1 MKKIILT
8 FVVAFT
14 FCTTAMASDIAIS
27 TQAGWMGQGTA
38 DTQAQIIVDNV
49 ENVSIDVFTSS
60 QLDDLATWVQ
70 DHTGNGTADLLI
82 MFGIFPSTIYPAGNA
97 QPDGSIAEAFLDDGN
112 VIINTGDYIFY
123 VGSAGNND
131 AGGLANMT
139 NVSGAAMWGDDS
151 GATTFAPTDDGRLYT
166 PSLPTLPSNRPFFPA
181 QFDGTDWEVELVLAQ
196 NSDGSQVMPAILH
209 NTVTDGRVGAF
220 FQWSDDSQPRGQVIS
235 EWVNNWFLQLI
246 ASGNPYAR
254 RPDPID
260 GSYYSDTWVT
270 LSWERGDFAASHD
283 VYMGDNFDDVSNA
296 TRDSEVYR
304 GNLDLDTNYYFAGF
318 PGGAFPDGLINGQ
331 TYYWRIDE
339 VNDADPNSPWKGKIW
354 SFSIPP
360 KKAYDPVPGDGSKFI
375 DSANVVLK
383 WTTGFAAK
391 LHTVY
396 FGDDYDTVANAT
408 GGTSQGTLSFNPGAL
423 EPDKTY
429 YWRVDEDDILTIHT
443 GDVWSFT
450 TAKEGGG
457 VKAQYYN
464 GMNFENLVLTRIDP
478 QINFNWGD
486 PGSPDASV
494 NVDQF
499 SARWTGEVEAAFTE
513 TYTFYTSS
521 DDGARLWVNGVQLVD
536 SWIDQG
542 TTEHSGKIDLVAGNT
557 YSFVMEYYEN
567 GGGAVAQLRWSSP
580 STPKQL
586 IPQAA
591 LSPPVRASAPSPAS
605 GATGTKLTPIL
616 TWSPGDY
623 AVSHDVYFGTDAD
636 AVKNADMSSPEY
648 KGSKVLGDE
657 SYDPGKLAWFTT
669 YYWRV
674 DEVNDISPDNP
685 WVGNVWSFT
694 TGDFILID
702 DFEEYNS
709 GENQIWFFW
718 KDGLGYGSPDSADYY
733 AGNGTGAAVGDETT
747 NSYTEETIVHG
758 GRQSMPLSYDNNKQ
772 GYSKYSETELTLTD
786 TRDWTDE
793 NVAEL
798 SIWFRGY
805 PASTGSFVESPAG
818 TYTMTASGA
827 DIWAVNGV
835 EADEFHFAYKMLSGA
850 GSIIA
855 RVDSVQNTNEWAKA
869 GVMIRESLEP
879 DSAHAFAC
887 MTPDYGVAMQ
897 YRPSTGGTSVNFNQ
911 TGVAAPYWV
920 KLERSISGLFTV
932 SQSANGTSWQPVT
945 GSTPQTIPMVANVYI
960 GLALT
965 AHDATQTCQAVF
977 SNVTFTGN
985 VTGQWADQ
993 DIGIPSNDPEPL
1005 YVAVS
1010 NSNGTSA
1017 IVVHDDPAAAQISTW
1032 TEWIIPLS
1040 AFADQGINLTD
1051 VDSIAL
1057 GLGTRGNTTVAGGS
1071 GKMFFDDIRLY
1082 RERSA
1087 PQP

>member
-1 MKKIILT
+1 MRRKLIYVTLMVLVLSLAGSTSANLVGYWKFDEGSGTIAHDSSGNGNDGTFNGDPQWVTGYFGGALEFDGSGDWLDCGSDPSLSISGAVTMTAWIKVNTLGLDQKVGGNQDNANGGYKMTFYSNNKVEFEVRNSSNAGTLNRDVAGGTILQT
-8 FVVAFT
+8 GEWYHVAGVYSQADGYIRTYVNGVLDRELATTTVLGASPGPFRIGCEPFT
-14 FCTTAMASDIAIS
+14 
-27 TQAGWMGQGTA
+27 
-38 DTQAQIIVDNV
+38 
-49 ENVSIDVFTSS
+49 TSS
-60 QLDDLATWVQ
+60 YNFNGVMDDLRVY
-70 DHTGNGTADLLI
+70 NTALTEDEI
-82 MFGIFPSTIYPAGNA
+82 K
-97 QPDGSIAEAFLDDGN
+97 
-112 VIINTGDYIFY
+112 
-123 VGSAGNND
+123 SAMYEG
-131 AGGLANMT
+131 
-139 NVSGAAMWGDDS
+139 
-151 GATTFAPTDDGRLYT
+151 F
-166 PSLPTLPSNRPFFPA
+166 
-181 QFDGTDWEVELVLAQ
+181 
-196 NSDGSQVMPAILH
+196 
-209 NTVTDGRVGAF
+209 
-220 FQWSDDSQPRGQVIS
+220 
-235 EWVNNWFLQLI
+235 
-246 ASGNPYAR
+246 PYASS
-254 RPDPID
+254 PDPED
-260 GSYYSDTWVT
+260 GALYPDTWVSV
-270 LSWERGDFAASHD
+270 SWSAGEFAASHD
-283 VYMGDNFDDVSNA
+283 VYFSDNFDDVNNGTGDA
-296 TRDSEVYR
+296 YR

-318 PGGAFPDGLINGQ
+318 PGGAYPDGLINGQ

-339 VNDADPNSPWKGKIW
+339 VNDADPNSPWKGPVW
-354 SFSIPP
+354 SFTIPP
-360 KKAYDPVPGDGSKFI
+360 KKAYNPVPADHAAFI
-375 DSANVVLK
+375 DTEGAILK
-383 WTTGFAAK
+383 WTPGFGAR

-396 FGDDYDTVANAT
+396 FGDDFDTVANAT
-408 GGTSQGTLSFNPGAL
+408 KGTSIGVVSYSPGVL
-423 EPDKTY
+423 EPEKTY
-429 YWRVDEDDILTIHT
+429 YWRVDEFAVDGTHT

-450 TAKEGGG
+450 TAKVGGG

-513 TYTFYTSS
+513 TYTFYTTS
-521 DDGARLWVNGVQLVD
+521 DDGARLWVNGVQVVN
-536 SWIDQG
+536 SWIDQSPA
-542 TTEHSGKIDLVAGNT
+542 EHSGKIDLVAGNT
-557 YSFVMEYYEN
+557 YSLIMEYYEN
-567 GGGAVAQLRWSSP
+567 GGGAVAELRWSSP

-616 TWSPGDY
+616 TWNPGDF
-623 AVSHDVYFGTDAD
+623 AVSHELYFGTDAD
-636 AVKNADMSSPEY
+636 AVRNADKSSPEY
-648 KGSKVLGDE
+648 KATKALGDE
-657 SYDPGKLAWFTT
+657 SYDPGKLGWFTT

-674 DEVNDISPDNP
+674 DEVNNLNPESP
-685 WVGNVWSFT
+685 WVGNVWSFM

-709 GENQIWFFW
+709 SENQIWYSW
-718 KDGLGYGSPDSADYY
+718 KDGLGYGAPGTDSYY

-758 GRQSMPLSYDNNKQ
+758 GRQSMPLSYDNNKT

-818 TYTMTASGA
+818 TFTMTASGA

-835 EADEFHFAYKMLSGA
+835 EADEFHFAYKTLSGA
-850 GSIIA
+850 GSIVA
-855 RVDSVQNTNEWAKA
+855 KVNSVQNTNVWAKA
-869 GVMIRESLEP
+869 GVMIRETLDP

-887 MTPDYGVAMQ
+887 VTPGSGVAMQ

-920 KLERSISGLFTV
+920 KLERNISGLFTV
-932 SQSANGTSWQPVT
+932 SQSADGTSWQPVT
-945 GSTPQTIPMVANVYI
+945 GSTPQTIPMGANVYI

-977 SNVTFTGN
+977 SNVTITGN

-993 DIGIPSNDPEPL
+993 DIGIISNDPEPL

-1010 NSNGTSA
+1010 NATGNPVV
-1017 IVVHDDPAAAQISTW
+1017 VVHDDPTAAQISTW
-1032 TEWIIPLS
+1032 TEWVIPLS
-1040 AFADQGINLTD
+1040 AFADQGINLTN
-1051 VDSIAL
+1051 VDSLAL

-1082 RERSA
+1082 RPREA
-1087 PQP
+1087 AE